1 MPESIKFRDNLKSL
15 KSWPPGEAFN
25 GNWAR
30 SRMANLDLDSQNQ
43 CFLFNSQFSLIGF
56 RESNFQVCMFKM
68 SSKLPLKWLQN
79 DVEFEVG
86 NRRRSKWEMTPRL
99 LGLSRTW
106 SRLLRL
112 QWERKKGWVTAKKD
126 NQTRLCPLQGRRIL
140 ATLLVFVSHDPTA
153 EQFSGSHG

>member
-15 KSWPPGEAFN
+15 KSWPPEEDFN

-43 CFLFNSQFSLIGF
+43 CFLFNSHFSLIGF

-68 SSKLPLKWLQN
+68 SSKWPPKWLRN
-79 DVEFEVG
+79 DVEFEVR
-86 NRRRSKWEMTPRL
+86 NRCRSKWRMAPRFPGFATAL
-99 LGLSRTW
+99 

-112 QWERKKGWVTAKKD
+112 QWDTNIKELRLKKD
-126 NQTRLCPLQGRRIL
+126 NQTRLCPLQGRRISKRFASAADL
-140 ATLLVFVSHDPTA
+140 SF
-153 EQFSGSHG
+153 